1 MGDSLMSIENVIE
14 RYIVDQLLFG
24 ENEVKL
30 DPDQNLIN
38 GGLLDSVAILQLI
51 VFIEEQFNVTVE
63 DGEVLP
69 DNFQSINRIKDFV
82 EGKQQALKTAD

>member
-1 MGDSLMSIENVIE
+1 MGDSLMSIEVVIE
-14 RYIVDQLLFG
+14 RYIIDQLLFG
-24 ENEVKL
+24 DSEVKL
-30 DPDQNLIN
+30 DPDQNLIT

-69 DNFQSINRIKDFV
+69 DNFQSINLIKEFV
-82 EGKQQALKTAD
+82 ERKQQALKTAD

>member
-1 MGDSLMSIENVIE
+1 MSIENVIE